1 MGFSCGTGDACRG
14 QLRRS
19 GRAPRAIRHQVSG
32 GRLCDNHAM
41 PVLSSESS
49 ESSESSDIDEVRA
62 RIDDVDRQI
71 VTLLARREVLVRRAG
86 RLKTD
91 VSQVPAPRRA
101 ALVVDS
107 AAALAATLGADPG
120 VVRATYTAM
129 VSAFIALES
138 STIVGQSPLLVTT
151 D

>member
-1 MGFSCGTGDACRG
+1 
-14 QLRRS
+14 
-19 GRAPRAIRHQVSG
+19 
-32 GRLCDNHAM
+32 M